1 MAWTPPAQFDEYR
14 LDRRL
19 GEGGMGQVWVAHD
32 TALDRT
38 VAIKFIAT
46 DLDRD
51 PRARERFAIE
61 ARAAARLQHA
71 NVVTIY
77 RTGEYD
83 GRPYIVSELID
94 GTPLSRVDRP
104 MPWARAL
111 AIGLGLARGLAAA
124 HKKGVLHRDLK
135 PANAVIASDGT
146 VKLLDF
152 GLAKL
157 IAGGPLPPPPPATF
171 ALGSS
176 TALQAPPAPL
186 DIDATQPLGPLG
198 PLAAAAAAAGAPITA
213 AGAIMGTPHYM
224 APETWRGAGATVAAD
239 VYGLGAILYEL
250 TTGQPPHAGVAAMEL
265 PAVIATA
272 DAAPLATVAPGVD
285 ARFAAV
291 VDRCLARDP
300 AARPATAD
308 ELIAALEA
316 IHGTAGPIA
325 GNPYRGLHRFE
336 AEHRAVFCGRATEI
350 GAVVERLR
358 AAPLVVVAG
367 DSGVGKSSLCRAGV
381 LPLALDGGFGD
392 GRVWTAA
399 RIVPGQRPMVAL
411 RAALDVP
418 ALASPDSTA
427 VLGGDAARSG
437 HEQLLRQITTARKH
451 RGLVL
456 LVDQLEELITLADPD
471 ERDAAVRLLAELAAG
486 VPGVRVLATARCDFL
501 TRLSGL
507 PELGAAVVRG
517 LYLLQPMTE
526 GGLRAAVLEPARAT
540 GVGFDPPALVD
551 QLVRDA
557 RGDGAL
563 PLLQFTLAEL
573 WDARDRERNAITAAV
588 VAQIGGIRG
597 ALTRHAD
604 RVIAGLVPA
613 QREQARAVLLRLV
626 SAQRTRARCTAAEL
640 TRGDADARI
649 ALDALVAG
657 RLVVTH
663 ADGGDGADGS
673 AGADGDGV
681 HEVAHEALLG
691 EWTTLRAWLDERAD
705 VRIAHERLAA
715 AAAEWQRLG
724 RPKDGLL
731 ADAALAE
738 VAIVPDGELTA
749 DERALV
755 AGSRREQTRRRWRP
769 RLAIAALALA
779 ALVGYLAFHE
789 VARRDRARQVARYL
803 DAGRAELD
811 RARAGDAEV
820 ATARARAF
828 ATFDAGDREG
838 GEAAWAEAQAAAER
852 TLAAYR
858 AAGRA
863 FEAAVTVDNHA
874 ARARA
879 LLADALYARALAAE
893 RDRKDDERD
902 EALARL
908 KLYDDG
914 HRLAAWDAP
923 ATVALTTAPAGAA
936 IRVARVEPR
945 AGKAELGPWRDLG
958 ATPLAALTLP
968 RGSYVFE
975 LTLAD
980 HAPTRYPLLLE
991 RGEAFTADVPL
1002 APAAQVPAGMI
1013 YVPPG
1018 RFMVGSTA
1026 PDRARRSYLHS
1037 APAHPVTRPGFLG
1050 GQAETTLADWVA
1062 FLDSFDGAPPP
1073 ELVPAAGSPGATGY
1087 VQLARGA
1094 TGWRLAMQPA
1104 TTPYDVELDGTL
1116 RYQGRTID
1124 VEQRVARLPVTG
1136 ISPVAAERY
1145 VAWLAATGRIPGAHL
1160 CDEWEWERLARG
1172 ADARAYP
1179 HGDQLVAA
1187 DANYGEDGSDY
1198 ATYGP
1203 DQTGAHPASR
1213 SVFGADDMAGNVWEF
1228 ARSRFRD
1235 TPYVVRGG
1243 GYPHDEQAASSTMR
1257 DGVHDALRDV
1267 SIGLRVC
1274 ATAPTTQR

>member
-51 PRARERFAIE
+51 PRARERFTIE

-157 IAGGPLPPPPPATF
+157 IAGGPPPPTTPATF

-176 TALQAPPAPL
+176 TALQTSSVPL
-186 DIDATQPLGPLG
+186 DADATQPLGPLG
-198 PLAAAAAAAGAPITA
+198 PLAAASAPGGAPITQ

-224 APETWRGAGATVAAD
+224 APEVWRGAGATVAAD

-265 PAVIATA
+265 PTVIATS
-272 DAAPLATVAPGVD
+272 DAPPLATVAPGVD
-285 ARFAAV
+285 PRFAAV
-291 VDRCLARDP
+291 VDRCLARAP
-300 AARPATAD
+300 AARPASAD

-316 IHGTAGPIA
+316 IHGTAGPIV

-336 AEHRAVFCGRATEI
+336 AEHRAVFCGRAAEI

-399 RIVPGQRPMVAL
+399 RLVPGQRPMVAL
-411 RAALDVP
+411 AAALDAP

-427 VLGGDAARSG
+427 VLGDDAARSG
-437 HEQLLRQITTARKH
+437 HEQLLRQITAARKH

-456 LVDQLEELITLADPD
+456 LVDQLEELITLAAPA
-471 ERDAAVRLLAELAAG
+471 ERAAAVRLLADLAAG
-486 VPGVRVLATARCDFL
+486 VPGVRMLATARCDFL

-507 PELGAAVVRG
+507 PELGPAIVRG

-526 GGLRAAVLEPARAT
+526 AGLRAAVLEPARAT
-540 GVGFDPPALVD
+540 GVGFDPPALID

-613 QREQARAVLLRLV
+613 QREAARTVLLRLV

-640 TRGDADARI
+640 TRGHADARI

-663 ADGGDGADGS
+663 AD
-673 AGADGDGV
+673 DGDGG
-681 HEVAHEALLG
+681 HEVAHEALLD
-691 EWTTLRAWLDERAD
+691 EWTTLRGWLDERAD
-705 VRIAHERLAA
+705 VRVAHERLAA

-724 RPKDGLL
+724 RPRDGLL

-789 VARRDRARQVARYL
+789 LARRDRARRVARYL
-803 DAGRAELD
+803 DAGTAELAQ
-811 RARAGDAEV
+811 ARTGDAEV

-828 ATFDAGDREG
+828 ATFDAGDRDG

-923 ATVALTTAPAGAA
+923 ATVALTTTPGGAA
-936 IRVARVEPR
+936 IRVAAVEPR
-945 AGKAELGPWRDLG
+945 AGKAPLGPWRDLG

-975 LTLAD
+975 LSLAG

-991 RGEAFTADVPL
+991 RGEAFAADVPL
-1002 APAAQVPAGMI
+1002 VPSAQVPAGMI

-1018 RFMVGSTA
+1018 RFMIGSTA
-1026 PDRARRSYLHS
+1026 PGRVRSSYLHT
-1037 APAHPVTRPGFLG
+1037 APAHVATTGGFL
-1050 GQAETTLADWVA
+1050 AAAHETTYRDWVA
-1062 FLDSFDGAPPP
+1062 FLTDQPADVAQA
-1073 ELVPAAGSPGATGY
+1073 LAPAAGTPGAPGY
-1087 VQLARGA
+1087 IRLARRDV
-1094 TGWRLAMQPA
+1094 GWQLTLQPA
-1104 TTPYDVELDGTL
+1104 TSAYEVALGATL
-1116 RYQGRTID
+1116 RYQHRID
-1124 VEQRVARLPVTG
+1124 RVEQPSADLPVTAL
-1136 ISPVAAERY
+1136 SPADAERY
-1145 VAWLAATGRIPGAHL
+1145 AAWLAATGRVPGARV
-1160 CDEWEWERLARG
+1160 CDEREWERLARG
-1172 ADARAYP
+1172 ADLRAYP
-1179 HGDQLVAA
+1179 HGDVLAPA
-1187 DANYGEDGSDY
+1187 EANYGESGSAYD
-1198 ATYGP
+1198 AYGP
-1203 DQTGAHPASR
+1203 DAVGTHPATR
-1213 SVFGADDMAGNVWEF
+1213 SVFGADDLSGNVWEF
-1228 ARSRFRD
+1228 AKSAYRESAW
-1235 TPYVVRGG
+1235 VVRGG
-1243 GYPHDEQAASSTMR
+1243 GYPLDDQAAMSTMR
-1257 DGVHDALRDV
+1257 DVVHDQLRDI
-1267 SIGLRVC
+1267 SIGFRIC
-1274 ATAPTTQR
+1274 ATAPIAQR